1 MNQRLVVKRA
11 FSLME
16 LVLVI
21 VVVGI
26 ISAVMVPRIN
36 DVQIDKAAQQVLT
49 HIRYTQHLAMM
60 DNRFDPQDPNWFKKR
75 WQIRFQYK
83 GSFPRK
89 YFYTIYRDD
98 DLTGGYSQREI
109 AKNPLNPS
117 QLLTGKKTISTVT
130 TAKYTKK
137 LDLYQTYNIKSVSM
151 TGCIYRGVG
160 QSVRLSFDY
169 LGRPIVKNVNALARA
184 YAAKTQRRLAT
195 KTCYLKLTDKSDR
208 TATIAI
214 EPETGYAYIYS
225 IER

>member
-75 WQIRFQYK
+75 WQIRFQYT
-83 GSFPRK
+83 GSSPRK
-89 YFYTIYRDD
+89 YYYTIYRDD
-98 DLTGGYSQREI
+98 DVSDGYSQSEI
-109 AKNPLNPS
+109 AKNPINPY
-117 QLLTGKKTISTVT
+117 QILTGKETISTS

-137 LDLYQTYNIKSVSM
+137 LDLYQTYNITSVGM
-151 TGCIYRGVG
+151 TGCITGGV
-160 QSVRLSFDY
+160 SSSLRLGFDY
-169 LGRPIVKNVNALARA
+169 LGRPIVKNMYALARA
-184 YAAKTQRRLAT
+184 YATNTERRLAT
-195 KTCYLKLTDKSDR
+195 KTCYLKLTDKNNR
-208 TATIAI
+208 AATIAI